1 MNKQISKE
9 IIVKAEGKRTN
20 GNCKMVYCIETETF
34 YASVTDAAEALG
46 TSIFCASNVIRGK
59 QKTCNGFHIFEV
71 SKAKEHLT
79 DIANYYRSLHLEELK
94 AKATAW
100 DTYMAA
106 KNAKEKAKGEIARK
120 REMHIK
126 LVAKGNEAIAKGNE
140 TLAKADAMLREIQ
153 ALEGKLSEMEV

>member
-79 DIANYYRSLHLEELK
+79 DIAQYYRDMNLAEMR

-100 DTYMAA
+100 DAYMEA
-106 KNAKEKAKGEIARK
+106 KNAKAKAKEELERKKEI
-120 REMHIK
+120 HIK
-126 LVAKGNEAIAKGNE
+126 LIAKGNE
-140 TLAKADAMLREIQ
+140 SIAKGNKALAKADKMLMEIQ
-153 ALEGKLSEMEV
+153 VLEGKLMEMEA